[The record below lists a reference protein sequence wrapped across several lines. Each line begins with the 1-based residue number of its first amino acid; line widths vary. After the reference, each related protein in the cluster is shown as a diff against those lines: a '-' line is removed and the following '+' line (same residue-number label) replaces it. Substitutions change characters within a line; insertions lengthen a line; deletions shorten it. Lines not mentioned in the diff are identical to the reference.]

1 MLDITR
7 YARRWRVAWWT
18 QRVAFPLALVV
29 AGIILLARGM
39 ESFGRL
45 DVVEE
50 LLHAQISSESG
61 VSDVQRQGMH
71 EFATAFFKLA
81 HHAAGP
87 GFLWA
92 LSITVALLF
101 ELIAYLAGCVRFR
114 LWLLSL
120 SLVALAV
127 TAFLAFLGLSYAASV
142 HPGGELFT
150 PQADEVQRHYS
161 ETLFVLATL
170 VFFAT
175 AILLVV
181 RGITIILIWRHRM
194 RPDLQRTTRMTRSL
208 GVNLALPRIAWRHL
222 SPAGI
227 AVHMTILLV
236 LGSLAYVFR
245 AWLVIAVAYGVIGL
259 FFLLFNTPLQLIQ
272 ISARLFR
279 GVSPDFAQEWST
291 FVLAVGH
298 VSKLI
303 LVVAVLAL
311 ASVVWRIGQ
320 RLNLRH
326 RNAIILQDKPPVL
339 LLRSFADDA
348 DRIPSSRLTQRLFR
362 RRKRLE
368 ETIADELA
376 KAAPFVAIG
385 KPGERLPQIGASR
398 IYVSDSDWQ
407 QVVTSYIERANLI
420 IVIAGKTHWVQW
432 ELANVLTRGLIS
444 RLLIIFPRIDE
455 AERLARWNNLRTAFD
470 GTDFA
475 AAAARLDIAH
485 ALAIF
490 VGDGREFV
498 TVKNRKATQS
508 DYETAL
514 RVATFLM
521 MTRSG
526 L

>member
-1 MLDITR
+1 
-7 YARRWRVAWWT
+7 
-18 QRVAFPLALVV
+18 
-29 AGIILLARGM
+29 M

-50 LLHAQISSESG
+50 LLHAQISSESEL
-61 VSDVQRQGMH
+61 SDVQRQGMH
-71 EFATAFFKLA
+71 DFAIAGFKLA
-81 HHAAGP
+81 RHGAGP
-87 GFLWA
+87 GFPWA
-92 LSITVALLF
+92 LSITLALLF
-101 ELIAYLAGCVRFR
+101 EFVAYLAGCVRFR
-114 LWLLSL
+114 LRLLSL
-120 SLVALAV
+120 SLAALLV
-127 TAFLAFLGLSYAASV
+127 TAFLAFVGLNYAASV
-142 HPGGELFT
+142 HPGGEPFT

-170 VFFAT
+170 VFIAT

-181 RGITIILIWRHRM
+181 RGITITLIWQHRL
-194 RPDLQRTTRMTRSL
+194 RPDLPRTWRMTRSL
-208 GVNLALPRIAWRHL
+208 GVNLVLPRIVWRDL
-222 SPAGI
+222 SPAGV
-227 AVHMTILLV
+227 AVYISILLV
-236 LGSLAYVFR
+236 LGTLAYVFR
-245 AWLVIAVAYGVIGL
+245 TWLVIAVPYGLIGL
-259 FFLLFNTPLQLIQ
+259 FYLLFNTPLQLIQ
-272 ISARLFR
+272 ISVRLFR
-279 GVSPDFAQEWST
+279 GLSSDFAQEWST
-291 FVLAVGH
+291 FALAVGH

-311 ASVVWRIGQ
+311 AAVVWRIGQ

-326 RNAIILQDKPPVL
+326 RAAIVLQDKPPVL

-348 DRIPSSRLTQRLFR
+348 DRIPSSRLIQRLFR

-432 ELANVLTRGLIS
+432 ELANVLTQGLIS

-455 AERLARWNNLRTAFD
+455 ADRLARWSNLRTAFD
-470 GTDFA
+470 STDFA
-475 AAAARLDIAH
+475 PAAARLDIAH

-490 VGDGREFV
+490 VGGDQEFV
-498 TVKNRKATQS
+498 AVKSRKATQS

-521 MTRSG
+521 RHTTTRQASSKPRPR
-526 L
+526 